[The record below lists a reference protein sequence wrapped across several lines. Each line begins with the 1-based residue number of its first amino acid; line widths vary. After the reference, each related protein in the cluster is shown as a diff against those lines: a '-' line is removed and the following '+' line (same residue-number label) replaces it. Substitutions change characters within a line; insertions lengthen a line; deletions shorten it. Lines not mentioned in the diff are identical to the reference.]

1 MKLLTITL
9 ALLLST
15 HSFAFTIECLGENNL
30 DVTQYG
36 FEHLKIES
44 VPKGNWITINGKTTK
59 LGESLPVKLNPYA
72 KMTMRAE
79 SFTVLSPLVLGSV
92 VFSAGSMLTYTQ
104 NRMELQKYRDTVV
117 TFADFGKRIKIDI
130 DCKYTEH

>member
-1 MKLLTITL
+1 MKLVTMAF
-9 ALLLST
+9 ALLFSIQ
-15 HSFAFTIECLGENNL
+15 SFAFTIECLGENNL
-30 DVTQYG
+30 DVTQTG
-36 FEHLKIES
+36 FKNLVIES

-59 LGESLPVKLNPYA
+59 LGESLLVKLNPYA

-79 SFTVLSPLVLGSV
+79 SFTVLSPLALGSV

-117 TFADFGKRIKIDI
+117 TFVDFGKRIQIDI
-130 DCKYTEH
+130 DCQYKE